1 MQPDMLN
8 TDPASLPLREIH
20 LPESVGWWPPAPGWW
35 LLPVLLL
42 LGLGAAWFS
51 RLLYR
56 RRKYSAI
63 SMARKELAAIRSHYA
78 ADRDAGRCVRSV
90 SGLLRRVSIS
100 VFPRAESAGLTGH
113 EWVAFLHS
121 GSSQKVTGK
130 KDSTLE
136 RPRLTTYRGM
146 HTGQGLS
153 GIRSHGGEP
162 CSREQC
168 PRNKE
173 QGLEGVMPENMGR
186 LLLEAPYRRQ
196 VTGEE
201 VEALMGFCSGWIESV
216 ARDSRKVVR

>member
-1 MQPDMLN
+1 MQFPDPS
-8 TDPASLPLREIH
+8 TLPLREIH

-42 LGLGAAWFS
+42 LGLAATWFG

-63 SMARKELAAIRSHYA
+63 SMARKELAAIRSRYA
-78 ADRDAGRCVRSV
+78 ADTDAGRCVRSV

-100 VFPRAESAGLTGH
+100 VFPRAESAGLTGAD
-113 EWVAFLHS
+113 WVAFLQS
-121 GSSQKVTGK
+121 GSRQ
-130 KDSTLE
+130 
-136 RPRLTTYRGM
+136 
-146 HTGQGLS
+146 QAS
-153 GIRSHGGEP
+153 GNI
-162 CSREQC
+162 
-168 PRNKE
+168 
-173 QGLEGVMPENMGR
+173 GR

-196 VTGEE
+196 VARAE

>member
-1 MQPDMLN
+1 MQFPDPS
-8 TDPASLPLREIH
+8 TLPLREIH

-42 LGLGAAWFS
+42 LGLAAAWFS

-63 SMARKELAAIRSHYA
+63 SMARKELAAIRSRYA
-78 ADRDAGRCVRSV
+78 ADTDAGRCVRSV

-100 VFPRAESAGLTGH
+100 VFPRAESAGLTGD
-113 EWVAFLHS
+113 EWVAFLQS
-121 GSSQKVTGK
+121 GNSQKVTGK
-130 KDSTLE
+130 KGSILE
-136 RPRLTTYRGM
+136 R

-153 GIRSHGGEP
+153 GIQSQGSGPLIQSQGGEFETEQL
-162 CSREQC
+162 SEDREQYA
-168 PRNKE
+168 
-173 QGLEGVMPENMGR
+173 GSALPENIGR

-201 VEALMGFCSGWIESV
+201 VASLMGFCSDWIESV
-216 ARDSRKVVR
+216 ARSKR

>member
-1 MQPDMLN
+1 MQFPDPS
-8 TDPASLPLREIH
+8 TLPLREIH

-63 SMARKELAAIRSHYA
+63 NMARKELAAIRSRYA

-100 VFPRAESAGLTGH
+100 VFPRAESAGLTGDD
-113 EWVAFLHS
+113 WVAFLQS
-121 GSSQKVTGK
+121 GNSQKVTGK
-130 KDSTLE
+130 KGSILE
-136 RPRLTTYRGM
+136 R

-153 GIRSHGGEP
+153 GVQSQGGEFETEQL
-162 CSREQC
+162 SEDREQYA
-168 PRNKE
+168 
-173 QGLEGVMPENMGR
+173 GSALPENIGR

-201 VEALMGFCSGWIESV
+201 VESLMGFCSDWIESV
-216 ARDSRKVVR
+216 ARSKR

>member
-1 MQPDMLN
+1 MQFPDPS
-8 TDPASLPLREIH
+8 TLPLREIH

-42 LGLGAAWFS
+42 LGLAAAWFS

-63 SMARKELAAIRSHYA
+63 SMARKELAAIRSRYA
-78 ADRDAGRCVRSV
+78 ADTDAGRCVRSV

-100 VFPRAESAGLTGH
+100 VFPRAESAGLTGDD
-113 EWVAFLHS
+113 WVAFLQS
-121 GSSQKVTGK
+121 GSR
-130 KDSTLE
+130 DSTPA
-136 RPRLTTYRGM
+136 R

-153 GIRSHGGEP
+153 GIQSQGGEFETEQL
-162 CSREQC
+162 SEDREQYA
-168 PRNKE
+168 
-173 QGLEGVMPENMGR
+173 GSALPENIGR

-201 VEALMGFCSGWIESV
+201 VASLMGFCSDWIESV
-216 ARDSRKVVR
+216 ARSKR